1 MKKLFAF
8 LLAVMMLMVT
18 GCAGQAPAET
28 DTPSTQSTE
37 PTKATEA
44 GPPRYLDEN
53 GDGRINWFAL
63 GDSITQGYYSVIENG
78 EGKLSF
84 NAKVGWAALLSRST
98 GWTLANS
105 AVGGSGFVHQ
115 GTVLDKLSGRD
126 HIDKIDFI
134 AAELVTLA
142 FGVND
147 WKGNQKLG
155 SMEDDIQTG
164 GTIYSNMRYI
174 IEKILKDNP
183 DVEIV
188 VISPLNSCR
197 YGNAQSGWGL
207 GYSFSRNGT
216 LQDVYDAMKEV
227 CDYYGLPLID
237 LLHNE
242 EINSD
247 MVNWFPDGVH
257 PSEEKHARLAE
268 ILEEEL
274 KKVLP
279 AE

>member
-1 MKKLFAF
+1 MKKLLAF
-8 LLAVMMLMVT
+8 FLAVMLLIVT
-18 GCAGQAPAET
+18 GCASQESPAPET
-28 DTPSTQSTE
+28 PTTPTTE
-37 PTKATEA
+37 PTEA
-44 GPPRYLDEN
+44 GPPRFLDEN

-78 EGKLSF
+78 AGKLAF
-84 NAKVGWAALLSRST
+84 NAKLGWAALLSKST
-98 GWTLANS
+98 GWTLINS
-105 AVGGSGFVHQ
+105 AVGGSGFVHP
-115 GTVLDKLSGRD
+115 GTVLDKLSGRE
-126 HIDKIDFI
+126 HIDKMDFI

-155 SMEDDIQTG
+155 SMEDNIETG
-164 GTIYSNMRYI
+164 GTFYSNMRYC
-174 IEKILKDNP
+174 IEKILNDNP
-183 DVEIV
+183 DAEIV

-197 YGNAQSGWGL
+197 FGNAETGWGL

-216 LQDVYDAMKEV
+216 LQDIYDAMKEV
-227 CDYYGLPLID
+227 CDYYDLPLID

-242 EINSD
+242 QINND
-247 MVNWFPDGVH
+247 MINWFPDGVH